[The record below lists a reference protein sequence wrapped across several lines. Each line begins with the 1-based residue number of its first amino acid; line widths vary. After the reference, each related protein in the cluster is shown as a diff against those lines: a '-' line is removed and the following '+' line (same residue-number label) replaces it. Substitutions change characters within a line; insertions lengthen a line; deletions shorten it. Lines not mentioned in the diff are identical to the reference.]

1 MPVHSAHSRRNFVKK
16 ASLFAGL
23 GLLTSSTP
31 LIGADLF
38 GESDEDFWQEIRR
51 AYTESATLI
60 NLNNGGVSPHPK
72 VVQEVVERYTQFA
85 NEAPGYYMWRVM
97 GRLRTAVR
105 RQLAEIAG
113 VSAEEIAIQRNATEA
128 LEVVIKGL
136 DLAAGDEI
144 LTTDQDYP
152 SILNTLSMR
161 ERRHGIKVN
170 KISVPVPCEDF
181 EEMVESFRSAVTP
194 KTKLIVVCHI
204 INLSGQI
211 MPIREICEM
220 AHERG
225 IEVLVDGAHSFA
237 NLDFR
242 ISDLG
247 CDYFGTSLHKW
258 LSAPFGTGMLYI
270 KKEKIGK
277 VWPMYGYPESEKDKI
292 AKFEHL
298 GTRSFPIELGIGE
311 AIRFHQGIGTERKW
325 KRLLYLKK
333 YWTEQLKDIPEVEFY
348 TSLDPSYACGICNFG
363 LSNWKAGDLGRVL
376 TNQYQ
381 LYNTVTGHPD
391 IKGVRISPHVY
402 TSLDD
407 LDHLVRT
414 VKKLAKEG
422 PPK

>member
-1 MPVHSAHSRRNFVKK
+1 MPAYSSHSRRDFVKK
-16 ASLFAGL
+16 ASLLTGL
-23 GLLTSSTP
+23 GCIASTHS

-38 GESDEDFWQEIRR
+38 GVSDEDFWQEIRR

-97 GRLRTAVR
+97 GRLRTAIR
-105 RQLAEIAG
+105 RQLADMAG
-113 VSAEEIAIQRNATEA
+113 VSTEEIAIQRNATEA
-128 LEVVIKGL
+128 LEVIIKGL
-136 DLAAGDEI
+136 DLESGDEV

-181 EEMVESFRSAVTP
+181 GEMVESFRLAITP

-211 MPIREICEM
+211 MPIKEICEM
-220 AHERG
+220 AHENG

-237 NLDFR
+237 NMDFK

-277 VWPMYGYPESEKDKI
+277 IWPMYGYPEGEKDKI
-292 AKFEHL
+292 TKFEHL

-311 AIRFHQGIGTERKW
+311 AIRFHLGIGTQKKW
-325 KRLLYLKK
+325 ERLLYLKK
-333 YWTEQLKDIPEVEFY
+333 YWTDRVKDVPEVEFY
-348 TSLDPSYACGICNFG
+348 TSLDPTYACGICNFG
-363 LSNWKAGDLGRVL
+363 LKNWNAGELGRAL
-376 TNQYQ
+376 TNQHQ

-414 VKKLAKEG
+414 IKNLAEDG